1 MAVAVSAAELAPR
14 EATEAAAMVLALEV
28 MAAAAM
34 EVDMV
39 LLPVDMVAG
48 TAVDMEALLL
58 AAMAVR
64 YIITVLKLC
73 SKVFL
78 YLKVPIEH

>member
-1 MAVAVSAAELAPR
+1 MVAAVSAAELAPR
-14 EATEAAAMVLALEV
+14 EATEVAAMVLALEV

-58 AAMAVR
+58 AAMAVDSEMTWVSASR
-64 YIITVLKLC
+64 AVGEADMA
-73 SKVFL
+73 VA
-78 YLKVPIEH
+78 P